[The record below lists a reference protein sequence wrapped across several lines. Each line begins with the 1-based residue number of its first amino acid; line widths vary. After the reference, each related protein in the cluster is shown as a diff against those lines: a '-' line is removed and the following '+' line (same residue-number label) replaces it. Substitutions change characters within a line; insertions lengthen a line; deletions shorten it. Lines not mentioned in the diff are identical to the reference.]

1 MTRNPKPETRSRH
14 HGFTL
19 VELVAVIAITGI
31 IVAVVAIFILIP
43 VRGYLDAARRA
54 ELVDI
59 ADTALRRMGRDVHL
73 ALPNSVR
80 VTGGNLA
87 IEFLQTRTGGRYRA
101 MTDSSGN
108 GDILD
113 FTVSDTHFDQLGP
126 FSTLPGQQIVAGDL
140 VAIYN
145 LGIPGADAY
154 NADNTSVISSTAAG
168 DLPNEN
174 KINFSAKKFPFASPS
189 SGFRIVSGPVSYIC
203 DLTAGTLRRYWGYA
217 VQATQP
223 NPPTGGSSALLAQN
237 VSACDIQYDQLV
249 LNQRNGLVSMRLQ
262 LTKGNETVS
271 LYHEVHVS
279 NVP

>member
-1 MTRNPKPETRSRH
+1 MTRSPKPETRNRH

-31 IVAVVAIFILIP
+31 IAAVVAIFILIP
-43 VRGYLDAARRA
+43 VQGYLDAARRA

-113 FTVSDTHFDQLGP
+113 FTISDTHFDQLGP

-174 KINFSAKKFPFASPS
+174 KINFAAKKFPFASPS